1 MNAEGF
7 GFRLRLL
14 QAAPVILLA
23 LVAILFTSVSPRFLT
38 LQNAENILSQS
49 AYVAIVAIGMTFVML
64 IAGIDLSVGATM
76 YVSAAVVGLG
86 LPTLPAPLVLL
97 AMAAIGAMFGA
108 INALFI
114 AGLRIAAFIA
124 TLAMLFIGRGLALY
138 LSDTKMVFAGDP
150 VLEFGQGAFLGVPF
164 SIWVLVAIFA
174 LSLYVERLTPFGRYL
189 YAIGADP

>member
-7 GFRLRLL
+7 GVRLKLL
-14 QAAPVILLA
+14 QAAPAILLA

-38 LQNAENILSQS
+38 LENAENILSQS

-86 LPTLPAPLVLL
+86 FPTLPAPLVLL
-97 AMAAIGAMFGA
+97 AMAAIGAVFGA

-164 SIWVLVAIFA
+164 SIWVLLAIFA
-174 LSLYVERLTPFGRYL
+174 LSL
-189 YAIGADP
+189 